1 MAQLFQQLSDL
12 KPFEIEERSI
22 EALNWFRIELRNIR
36 KRPDKLLREGEVV
49 TKIFVGK
56 MYMFFYDAKYQET
69 LPYWDR
75 FPLVIP
81 MEIYSDGFLG
91 MNLHYIAPRYRVVLL
106 SNLYEL
112 LMNEESSNERLM
124 KLRISYD
131 MLIKQSR
138 YRFMKPCLKR
148 YLNTHI
154 ESRVFE
160 VPLKHW
166 DMVSMLPSSRFN
178 INANT
183 VYANSRKK
191 F

>member
-12 KPFEIEERSI
+12 KPFEIEERSV
-22 EALNWFRIELRNIR
+22 EALDWFRIGLRNIKR
-36 KRPDKLLREGEVV
+36 RPDRLLREGEVV

-106 SNLYEL
+106 SNLYDL
-112 LMNEESSNERLM
+112 LMSEDDGTDAM
-124 KLRISYD
+124 KRLRISYD
-131 MLIKQSR
+131 LLITQSR
-138 YRFMKPCLKR
+138 YRFMKPCIKR

-160 VPLKHW
+160 VPIEHW
-166 DMVSMLPSSRFN
+166 DMVSMLPSTRFN
-178 INANT
+178 VNANT
-183 VYANSRKK
+183 VYANSRNK